1 MTRRERKEKKIKKR
15 EEWADKRE
23 KKSNKAFE
31 SAHDMANQI
40 PLGQPILIGH
50 HSEKRARRDQE
61 RIHNNMKKCVDN
73 SDMADLHREKAEGLR
88 RQLDNTIF
96 SDDLNAIERLQE
108 KVNTLEKKRDR
119 LKEIKKALTKGINIK
134 LTEAEKKHLEG
145 NKRCWGDYNI
155 MPYELTNLGA
165 TIRTAKK
172 RIEKISAQKA
182 MKSKRRIE
190 LLSIAE
196 EQHLNHGK
204 SWKCTDKNINDH
216 DLPKEYEG
224 QLICYVY

>member
-1 MTRRERKEKKIKKR
+1 MTRRERKKRKIEKR
-15 EEWADKRE
+15 EEWAKSRDKA
-23 KKSNKAFE
+23 SNEAYKNADEIAKAFE
-31 SAHDMANQI
+31 N
-40 PLGQPILIGH
+40 GQPILIGH

-61 RIHNNMKKCVDN
+61 RIHNNMQKCVDN
-73 SDMADLHREKAEGLR
+73 SNMADLHREKAEGLQ

-96 SDDLNAIERLQE
+96 SDDLDAIERLQE
-108 KVNTLEKKRDR
+108 KINTLEKKRDR
-119 LKEIKKALTKGINIK
+119 MKEIKKALTKGIDIE
-134 LTEAEKKHLEG
+134 LTETEKKHLEG

-155 MPYELTNLGA
+155 MPYELTNIGA

-172 RIEKISAQKA
+172 RIEKISAQKV
-182 MKSKRRIE
+182 MKNKRRIE
-190 LLSIAE
+190 LSSIAE